1 MGTRRRIVV
10 RLSVAAAAL
19 VALVAAGCHSGGGP
33 ATTGAPGPY
42 TRADVDAIVLGPDDA
57 PDGTA
62 YVDGVSGFQDLQAF
76 ARDATE
82 RAHLVDDGFQVGH
95 LALFFPSGHAN
106 GGAPEPLTNRSTI
119 VQGITG
125 LFRDSAGAERS
136 LERYEQAL
144 RSRQLPD
151 ARDIPADGLGETSF
165 GLRGKT
171 SDGARVQIYV
181 WRIGNMILAVSGS
194 GPLAPGEVRA
204 LADIVDGR
212 T

>member
-1 MGTRRRIVV
+1 MSTPSCSDRTTLPTARPTWTARPGSRTSRR
-10 RLSVAAAAL
+10 S
-19 VALVAAGCHSGGGP
+19 HETPPS
-33 ATTGAPGPY
+33 
-42 TRADVDAIVLGPDDA
+42 
-57 PDGTA
+57 
-62 YVDGVSGFQDLQAF
+62 
-76 ARDATE
+76 ARTCE
-82 RAHLVDDGFQVGH
+82 EDGFQVGH

-125 LFRDSAGAERS
+125 LFRDPAGAERS
-136 LERYEQAL
+136 LERYEQDL

-181 WRIGNMILAVSGS
+181 WRIGNLILAVSGS
-194 GPLAPGEVRA
+194 GPLAPGEVRS
-204 LADIVDGR
+204 LADLVEGR